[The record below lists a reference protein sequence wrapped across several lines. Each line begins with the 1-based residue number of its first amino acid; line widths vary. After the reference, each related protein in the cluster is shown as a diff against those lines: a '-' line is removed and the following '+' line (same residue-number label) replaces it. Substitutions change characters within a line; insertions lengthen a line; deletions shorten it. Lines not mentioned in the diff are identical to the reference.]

1 MNVKNRHC
9 AFHGEQA
16 WSLLG
21 HDLFYHFSVNCRCLE
36 NGVCLKITVV
46 IFSLYLLVVGSDHWL
61 MDSEGRDLLY

>member
-9 AFHGEQA
+9 VFHGEQA

-21 HDLFYHFSVNCRCLE
+21 HDLFYHFPVNCRCLE
-36 NGVCLKITVV
+36 NSVCLKITVV